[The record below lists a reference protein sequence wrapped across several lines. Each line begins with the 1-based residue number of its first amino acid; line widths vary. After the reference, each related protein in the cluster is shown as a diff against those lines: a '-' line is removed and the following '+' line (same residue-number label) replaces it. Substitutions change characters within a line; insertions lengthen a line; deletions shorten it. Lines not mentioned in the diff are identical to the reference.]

1 MPFTAI
7 EIIAATLAI
16 LGIIELIFI
25 LIAKQGYLDNVIKP
39 ALNNINVISFILII
53 IGIVIFYFLIQELTI
68 VQIYAVVAFSAILM
82 GVMLFQYSNDLMPL
96 VERVYKEN
104 FSGLMWIYIIIWL
117 VLSLWVIYVIFL

>member
-117 VLSLWVIYVIFL
+117 VLSLWVLYVIFL

>member
-1 MPFTAI
+1 
-7 EIIAATLAI
+7 

-117 VLSLWVIYVIFL
+117 VLSLWVLYVIFL